1 MGRPP
6 ASVHGGLEKLLGLT
20 PSTGDQVTMS
30 ENKGTKMKLADQIRK
45 HAKAHPKDQGAQ
57 EIVSRLD
64 AMQASILKE

>member
-6 ASVHGGLEKLLGLT
+6 ASVHRGLEKLLGLT
-20 PSTGDQVTMS
+20 PSTGDQITMS
-30 ENKGTKMKLADQIRK
+30 NNNTKMKLADQIRK